1 MIPIEIEGVK
11 GIRYAPSG
19 SATFLHQAAE
29 GAPDAR
35 LADPSVAFIAPL
47 DPLLWDRRVLRDV
60 WEFEY
65 VWEVYVPEAKRRW
78 GYYVMPILYRDRL
91 VGRIEPRVD
100 RVTRTLRILGIWW
113 EAGFSPRKAPGF
125 VPQMREALRAYMSFV
140 GAETVEWLPAART
153 AGRLFGTLK
162 RS

>member
-1 MIPIEIEGVK
+1 VIPIEIEGVK

-29 GAPDAR
+29 GAPDAP

-100 RVTRTLRILGIWW
+100 RVTRTLRILGIW
-113 EAGFSPRKAPGF
+113 
-125 VPQMREALRAYMSFV
+125 
-140 GAETVEWLPAART
+140 
-153 AGRLFGTLK
+153 
-162 RS
+162 